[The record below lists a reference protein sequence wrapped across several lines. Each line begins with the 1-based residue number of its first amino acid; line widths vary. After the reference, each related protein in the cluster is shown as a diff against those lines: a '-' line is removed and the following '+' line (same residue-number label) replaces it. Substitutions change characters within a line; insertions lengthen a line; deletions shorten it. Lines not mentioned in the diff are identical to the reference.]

1 MTPGDPDGLLDCR
14 LINRPLPNRDRS
26 DTQIEVLR
34 SDHVYSGRK
43 VHLVAGKQRRRLPRV
58 AWKEGREPF
67 AADSGPARPRNPWL
81 PRWRRMVRRPSQGP
95 SAARW
100 SRRPPQ
106 EASGSSGGEKRDPEG
121 QDHAHGRSDKK
132 QPPSP
137 SLPCLRKQ
145 KAGVASQRLVPE
157 VVGRG
162 RPRLSQSNW
171 HRTTMTSTM
180 ISVNVDRSDPLVLH
194 DQVAAEIP
202 RPSPTGRRGRETA
215 SRWSRTSPPSSGS
228 ARTPCCGRCTFSG
241 TRGSWNSPAAG
252 ASRSWAHHSRSRC
265 LDAYAN
271 WSSSR
276 AVRRTSARSSST

>member
-58 AWKEGREPF
+58 VWKEGREPF

-106 EASGSSGGEKRDPEG
+106 EASGSSGGEKTRPRGTGPRTRSIRQEAAAVAVAAVPPETEG
-121 QDHAHGRSDKK
+121 GGR
-132 QPPSP
+132 
-137 SLPCLRKQ
+137 LP
-145 KAGVASQRLVPE
+145 RLVPE

-180 ISVNVDRSDPLVLH
+180 KSVNVDRSDPFGPARPGRSRNPSTIADGRAGPGDRLPLVK
-194 DQVAAEIP
+194 DIAAVLGVSKNTVLRAMHILRDE
-202 RPSPTGRRGRETA
+202 GLLEL
-215 SRWSRTSPPSSGS
+215 
-228 ARTPCCGRCTFSG
+228 
-241 TRGSWNSPAAG
+241 TRGWGITVLGTPQ
-252 ASRSWAHHSRSRC
+252 
-265 LDAYAN
+265 
-271 WSSSR
+271 
-276 AVRRTSARSSST
+276 